1 MELNKDEKIKV
12 EYLNEEARICVDMD
26 NTAETY
32 LKRGITKERFFDFVN
47 QVVEMMDKSLKYNLC
62 VELALDKMA
71 VEGDRIYF
79 RTCIGES
86 ELDIHTIKQYLKELA
101 YKAVFQGNDF
111 LQTLYEY
118 LAFMDSEQV
127 RTIEDVRRQLQ
138 MWTGGKIVEPVSKA
152 VLEAIPTPM
161 VNTMPTSTQMVNP
174 MQIQSPVSAPTPSP
188 APAFASFVQEE
199 KKTVDYGTQM
209 LQSPMFQNVF
219 EEDEGD
225 EDDHGAETGVLNPD
239 FWKTMMQ
246 KNDQEEQPGRVRR
259 QAAVASIYY
268 MKTGERITIDKN
280 TFVIGKGA
288 DADFIISNSAISR
301 NHAQIVNQNGQFYI
315 IDNESTNGTY
325 INGKVIEPNKS
336 IEIKNGDLLRFS
348 NEELKFFTC

>member
-47 QVVEMMDKSLKYNLC
+47 QVVEMMDKSIKYNLC

-138 MWTGGKIVEPVSKA
+138 MWTGGKIVETVSET
-152 VLEAIPTPM
+152 VLESVPTPM
-161 VNTMPTSTQMVNP
+161 ASPMPTPATVFTS
-174 MQIQSPVSAPTPSP
+174 TPSP
-188 APAFASFVQEE
+188 APVPVFASSMQEE
-199 KKTVDYGTQM
+199 KTTVDYGTQM
-209 LQSPMFQNVF
+209 LQSQMFENVF
-219 EEDEGD
+219 QEEEDD
-225 EDDHGAETGVLNPD
+225 DDHGAETGVLNPD

-288 DADFIISNSAISR
+288 DSDFVISNSAISR
-301 NHAQIVNQNGQFYI
+301 SHAKIVNQDGKFYI
-315 IDNESTNGTY
+315 VDTQSTNGTY

>member
-152 VLEAIPTPM
+152 VLE
-161 VNTMPTSTQMVNP
+161 ST
-174 MQIQSPVSAPTPSP
+174 PTPSP